1 MVSTSDSAG
10 PVDSPDLEAQL
21 PRVLGFGTSRAST
34 AGTTTADGSRG
45 SGLPLISLDQP
56 KQGGSAQALHLY
68 GAQLIQHDIPLQ
80 EDLVFASRP
89 PPQQS
94 LSLLGPGPAVAAA
107 AAAVVALSHPMS
119 ISAAVGLKD
128 MSSRAAPA
136 AQHKSRLDRARQAID
151 TTHALA
157 KKRTTLRAAAAMFA
171 MITQGCGLVRGATLP
186 TALPSSTTSID
197 YDSQGYLESAYG
209 QPDAKHR
216 NSRGV
221 MDPRGDQSPGFSLSV
236 RKLQANSRFGMYI
249 VGSKLILC
257 FGCFLYPTTRFQTFI
272 YSYKK
277 NIYICVR
284 VLSCI
289 YWFRSTLSLAD
300 IDGLLDFTSTT
311 Q

>member
-1 MVSTSDSAG
+1 VVSTSGSAG

-21 PRVLGFGTSRAST
+21 PRVLGFGTSCAST

-45 SGLPLISLDQP
+45 SASGLPSISLDQP
-56 KQGGSAQALHLY
+56 KQGGNAEALHLY
-68 GAQLIQHDIPLQ
+68 GERFAQLIQLDIPLQ

-94 LSLLGPGPAVAAA
+94 LSLLGSGQAVAAA

-128 MSSRAAPA
+128 MRSLAAPV

-236 RKLQANSRFGMYI
+236 HKQQADSRSGMYI

-257 FGCFLYPTTRFQTFI
+257 FGCFLYPNNKISDIYLFI
-272 YSYKK
+272 QK
-277 NIYICVR
+277 IYIYMC
-284 VLSCI
+284 
-289 YWFRSTLSLAD
+289 
-300 IDGLLDFTSTT
+300 
-311 Q
+311 